1 MFQQIQLIG
10 RLGSDPEMR
19 YMPNG
24 TAVTNLSV
32 ATNHRW
38 TDKISG
44 EVKEEVTWFRV
55 SVWGKLA
62 ETVNQHLVKGRQ
74 VMVIG
79 RLRPDPNTGGPRLWQ
94 RQDGTV
100 GSSFEVVTEKI
111 QFLGSK
117 NGNGESQV
125 AGEPAAADDSADD
138 IPF

>member
-10 RLGSDPEMR
+10 HLGSDPEMR

-38 TDKISG
+38 TDKSSG

-55 SVWGKLA
+55 SVWGNLA
-62 ETVNQHLVKGRQ
+62 ETVNQHLSKGRQ

-79 RLRPDPNTGGPRLWQ
+79 RLRPDSNTGGPRLWQ

-100 GSSFEVVTEKI
+100 GSSFEVVAEKI

-117 NGNGESQV
+117 NGNGQEAV
-125 AGEPAAADDSADD
+125 TAEENGDD